1 MIPTSAHDSIN
12 KIDFFL
18 FINHDLGHS
27 FKTKPVSC
35 LLIWNR
41 WRKLTVSCREF
52 EYIVCWREGRKLQ
65 EVEIDGCIKQLT
77 EETGSWIASYR
88 KLYCWGQLTVKR
100 RQPVKED
107 AVKTSIS
114 VKNCSGRNKIGYSK
128 EEVSLKPL
136 SLLNTLI
143 IPRKFTKPSVLL
155 WKGRKGTV
163 KTEVFCLKK
172 KIQNDS

>member
-1 MIPTSAHDSIN
+1 MCNDTHECPRQHKQN
-12 KIDFFL
+12 WFFL

-77 EETGSWIASYR
+77 EETGSWIANYR
-88 KLYCWGQLTVKR
+88 KLNCKLQEVELLRTIDSK
-100 RQPVKED
+100 KET
-107 AVKTSIS
+107 ASER
-114 VKNCSGRNKIGYSK
+114 GRSEDINFCEK
-128 EEVSLKPL
+128 LF
-136 SLLNTLI
+136 
-143 IPRKFTKPSVLL
+143 RKK
-155 WKGRKGTV
+155 
-163 KTEVFCLKK
+163 
-172 KIQNDS
+172 